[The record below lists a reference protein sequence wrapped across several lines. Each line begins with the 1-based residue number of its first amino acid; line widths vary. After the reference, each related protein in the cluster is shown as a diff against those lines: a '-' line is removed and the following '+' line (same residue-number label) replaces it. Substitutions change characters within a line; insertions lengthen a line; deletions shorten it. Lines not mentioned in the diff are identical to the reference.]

1 MPGLMFVQVNIKKS
15 LCDRWPRIL
24 NESNPNLVSSDAWYL
39 NIVLVED
46 LLVHGAYSI
55 KVHIMLKK
63 GHKLPNFG
71 IEMKL
76 YNYD

>member
-39 NIVLVED
+39 NIVLVQ
-46 LLVHGAYSI
+46 GPPSTWSI
-55 KVHIMLKK
+55 LH
-63 GHKLPNFG
+63 
-71 IEMKL
+71 
-76 YNYD
+76 

>member
-39 NIVLVED
+39 NIVL
-46 LLVHGAYSI
+46 GNGPPSTWSI
-55 KVHIMLKK
+55 LH
-63 GHKLPNFG
+63 
-71 IEMKL
+71 
-76 YNYD
+76 

>member
-39 NIVLVED
+39 NIVFT
-46 LLVHGAYSI
+46 VHGPPSTWSI
-55 KVHIMLKK
+55 LHLSPYYVKKK
-63 GHKLPNFG
+63 GTSSQILELK
-71 IEMKL
+71 
-76 YNYD
+76 

>member
-39 NIVLVED
+39 NIVHV
-46 LLVHGAYSI
+46 LVHGPPSTWRI
-55 KVHIMLKK
+55 LH
-63 GHKLPNFG
+63 
-71 IEMKL
+71 
-76 YNYD
+76 